1 MFEIFTEHPYLTTVV
16 WLIVVAV
23 AATILERLTTR
34 WLKKF
39 MKRAQIPPDVGN
51 GLIVTARLLILVG
64 AVVAVLHI
72 GGVPSDI
79 IVSFSA
85 LGGAAVGFASQRT
98 IGNLIAGIYLLVARP
113 FRVGDYI
120 RLDNIEGIVQE
131 ITINYAKILTPNN
144 TVVSISTQRILDKE
158 VTNYRFM
165 GEESK
170 LYCYSFELNFDHSLP
185 TEKLER
191 LLDKVIEQNAEMLPR
206 KPEYHISKLTSVERN
221 YMFYI
226 YVEDPKDIFRLYP
239 KILRE
244 ITQEWDKARAPTQ

>member
-1 MFEIFTEHPYLTTVV
+1 MFEIFNQYPYITSVI

-23 AATILERLTTR
+23 VATILERLATR
-34 WLKKF
+34 WLRRF
-39 MKRAQIPPDVGN
+39 IRRAQIPPDVGN
-51 GLIVTARLLILVG
+51 GLILTARLLILTG
-64 AVVAVLHI
+64 AVIAILHI

-98 IGNLIAGIYLLVARP
+98 IGNLIAGLYLLVARP

-120 RLDNIEGIVQE
+120 RLDGIEGIVQE

-144 TVVSISTQRILDKE
+144 NVVSISTQRILDRE
-158 VTNYRFM
+158 ITNYRFTEDEM
-165 GEESK
+165 K

-185 TEKLER
+185 TEKLEK
-191 LLDKVIEQNAEMLPR
+191 LLDKVIERYAEALPR
-206 KPEYHISKLTSVERN
+206 KPEYHVSKLTRLDRN

-226 YVEDPKDIFRLYP
+226 YVEDPKDVFTLYP
-239 KILRE
+239 KILKE
-244 ITQEWDKARAPTQ
+244 IMQAWDKARTPT

>member
-98 IGNLIAGIYLLVARP
+98 IGNLIAGIHLLVARP